1 MHGKTIARKQ
11 NTGIRGDPLQ
21 WKRQKYGIADTK
33 QKGGSKEMK
42 QLTVGEILESVENI
56 KLTTGM
62 TDKEVKALLATME
75 IRDHDTIRR
84 K

>member
-1 MHGKTIARKQ
+1 
-11 NTGIRGDPLQ
+11 
-21 WKRQKYGIADTK
+21 
-33 QKGGSKEMK
+33 MK